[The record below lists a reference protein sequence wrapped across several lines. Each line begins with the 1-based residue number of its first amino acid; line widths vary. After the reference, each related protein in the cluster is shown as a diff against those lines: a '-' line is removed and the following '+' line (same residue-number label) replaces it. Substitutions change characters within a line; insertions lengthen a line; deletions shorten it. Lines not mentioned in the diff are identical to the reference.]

1 MNSKEKAK
9 RIIRG
14 FYPILDVSYSPD
26 VEPFKL
32 AEDILSSGV
41 EIFQLRQK
49 NLSKED
55 FLSLAMK
62 IAYLRVHNK
71 FHLII
76 NHFVDVAKEIQA
88 DGVHLGS
95 TSESIGKVRETLGSD
110 VIIGSSVHSIEEGIE
125 KEKEGADYITF
136 GAIYQTKTK
145 DKNHPIQ
152 GIEKLRKLVC
162 EVSIPV
168 VAIGGI
174 IPERVKEIFESRTAA
189 FSSITAIS
197 HDKRPQLVA
206 KDFQNLWQ

>member
-9 RIIRG
+9 KIIRG
-14 FYPILDVSYSPD
+14 FYPILDGSYSPD

-49 NLSKED
+49 NLSKKD

-62 IAYLRVHNK
+62 VAYLRVHNK
-71 FHLII
+71 FHLIV
-76 NHFVDVAKEIQA
+76 NHFVDAAREIRA

-95 TSESIGKVRETLGSD
+95 TSESIEKARKILGPD
-110 VIIGSSVHSIEEGIE
+110 IIIGSSVHSVEEGIA

-136 GAIYQTKTK
+136 GAIYPTKTK
-145 DKNHPIQ
+145 DKNHPVQ
-152 GIEKLRKLVC
+152 GIEKLKKLVC
-162 EVSIPV
+162 RVSIPV

-174 IPERVKEIFESRTAA
+174 IPERVKEIFETKTAA
-189 FSSITAIS
+189 FSAITAIS
-197 HDKRPQLVA
+197 HNEKPQLAA
-206 KDFQNLWQ
+206 KNFQNLWQ